1 MATYK
6 QRLQVIL
13 SNDTITDWE
22 SRFATDLIRR
32 LDRKRS
38 LSVGQR
44 RILDKVEKALADR
57 VIQASKPNKL
67 GDEIKNLIAGAEKG
81 SFTLTPWQLNIMKS
95 FRVQVLR
102 GASLSEKQMK
112 ILDDVRQASN
122 PVNREGW
129 EKEFNADYKES
140 ADTLY
145 KLYKASP
152 YWQNIWATIGA
163 GKVPDKA
170 RFLRMFRHDRIQGLL
185 RNMTVVPK
193 YSVGDYMTT
202 RANAGVNTFKYRRK
216 NAEDGSMSTP
226 FLHILKI
233 NPTLPTTYAKGGN
246 TYLVN
251 PVGTMETIVVE
262 ERDLRKINKKEK
274 SAGRINLR

>member
-13 SNDTITDWE
+13 GNDTITDWE

-44 RILDKVEKALADR
+44 RTLDKVEKALADR

-67 GDEIKNLIAGAEKG
+67 GDEIKNLIVGAEKG
-81 SFTLTPWQLNIMKS
+81 SFSLTVWQLNILKS

-102 GASLSEKQMK
+102 GSSLSEKQMK
-112 ILDDVRQASN
+112 ILDDARQASN
-122 PVNREGW
+122 PVNREAW

-170 RFLRMFRHDRIQGLL
+170 RFLKMYRHDRIQGLL

-216 NAEDGSMSTP
+216 NPEDGSISLP

-233 NPTLPTTYAKGGN
+233 NPTLPKTYAKGGN

>member
-1 MATYK
+1 VATYK